1 MYSDV
6 GSHRAKYCRGVGCLL
21 STLALEKRKN
31 WRHSAMRMKLTK
43 IPASLRS
50 PAAIER
56 GHLLLRQ

>member
-1 MYSDV
+1 
-6 GSHRAKYCRGVGCLL
+6 
-21 STLALEKRKN
+21 
-31 WRHSAMRMKLTK
+31 MKLTK